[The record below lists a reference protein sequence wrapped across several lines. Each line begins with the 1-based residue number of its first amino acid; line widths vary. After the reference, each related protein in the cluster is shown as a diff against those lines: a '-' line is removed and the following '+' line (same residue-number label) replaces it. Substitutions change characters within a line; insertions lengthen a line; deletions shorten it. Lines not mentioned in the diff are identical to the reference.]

1 MSSCCHHALKGKHD
15 VSEHDND
22 VLESDAILVLA
33 AIILNVSERRQSTG
47 FHVQERVDDV
57 NDAIVG
63 LDVRS

>member
-22 VLESDAILVLA
+22 VLESDAILFLA
-33 AIILNVSERRQSTG
+33 AVILNVSERRQSTR
-47 FHVQERVDDV
+47 FNIQERVNDV
-57 NDAIVG
+57 NDTVIG